1 MGIKGY
7 KAFGKGLICN
17 PDGIAYKQYKEHTT
31 FEEDGDVD
39 LGSMQKGSHAFL

>member
-17 PDGIAYKQYKEHTT
+17 PDGVAKQYKEHTT
-31 FEEDGDVD
+31 FEEDGDVN
-39 LGSMQKGSHAFL
+39 LGPCRK